1 MGNNKQINI
10 EPISP
15 NSFAG
20 LDQETNKSK
29 TVTQQE
35 PIGQPTR
42 ISVDAYLELAEMIKD
57 YSYYSGMTQKE
68 AIVHIL
74 EQHFKE
80 NRPRIRPR
88 STRERIKEQIGDAK
102 NTAYNLKSNQT

>member
-1 MGNNKQINI
+1 MGNNKQIDI

-20 LDQETNKSK
+20 LDKEINKSK
-29 TVTQQE
+29 TATQQE

-42 ISVDAYLELAEMIKD
+42 ISVDAYPDLAEMIKD

-68 AIVHIL
+68 AIVYIL
-74 EQHFKE
+74 EQYFKE
-80 NRPRIRPR
+80 NRPKQRPQEV
-88 STRERIKEQIGDAK
+88 RERADKRIDRRRKKYRI
-102 NTAYNLKSNQT
+102 

>member
-20 LDQETNKSK
+20 LDKETTKSK

-42 ISVDAYLELAEMIKD
+42 ISVDAHSELAEIIKD

-74 EQHFKE
+74 EQYFKE
-80 NRPRIRPR
+80 NRPRQRPEEV
-88 STRERIKEQIGDAK
+88 RERADKRIDRRRKK
-102 NTAYNLKSNQT
+102 YRV

>member
-20 LDQETNKSK
+20 LDKEINKSK
-29 TVTQQE
+29 TTTQQE
-35 PIGQPTR
+35 FLGQPTR
-42 ISVDAYLELAEMIKD
+42 ISVDAYAELAEMIKD
-57 YSYYSGMTQKE
+57 YSYHSGMTQKE

-80 NRPRIRPR
+80 NRPKKRPQEV
-88 STRERIKEQIGDAK
+88 RERADKRIDRRRKKYRI
-102 NTAYNLKSNQT
+102 